1 MRIKLEISRVK
12 KAFAFASGTIFY
24 WASASP
30 AFAQSSVTLYG
41 VLDNGFVYQSSS
53 GSNSAIRAVPGGLFA
68 TRYGFKGSEDIGDG
82 LHVNFQLEQA
92 FSGQTGA
99 ATNPADAF
107 NRLAYVGL
115 SGGFGEVRFGL
126 QNTPQYDVLQAA
138 MDPSAVKSIASPM
151 NNFNGLIIR
160 ANNGIS
166 YYTPTIDGLS
176 AKFMIALRDSST
188 TGTGNGIGFYNA
200 LLQYVNGPLNVA
212 AGYERG
218 DEPGVGAG
226 GSYTLTGGG
235 TAGPGAVFSVFNA
248 GASYAIGANRIWL
261 AYHTE
266 NLTNTPKYQQ
276 HDVYQIS
283 DSYQFSP
290 ATLVSLMYGYVHDR
304 TGAGDNAQ
312 QVGLLFEY
320 ALSKATELYTAAGFI
335 QNRNQAQYTLSGTA
349 YSGLTITPGTDTRGI
364 GVGLVHK
371 F

>member
-1 MRIKLEISRVK
+1 MKRLISL
-12 KAFAFASGTIFY
+12 ASGSVLSCAFVS
-24 WASASP
+24 SAL
-30 AFAQSSVTLYG
+30 AQSSVTLYG

-68 TRYGFKGSEDIGDG
+68 TRYGFKGTEDIGGG

-99 ATNPADAF
+99 ATNSAEAF
-107 NRLAYVGL
+107 NRLAYVGM

-126 QNTPQYDVLQAA
+126 QNSPQYDVLQAA
-138 MDPSAVKSIASPM
+138 MDPSWVKSIASPM

-160 ANNGIS
+160 SNNGIS
-166 YYTPTIDGLS
+166 YYTPTYQGLN
-176 AKFMIALRDSST
+176 AKFMVALRDSST
-188 TGTGNGIGFYNA
+188 SGGSGNGIDFYNA
-200 LLQYVNGPLNVA
+200 VVQYINGPLNVA

-218 DEPGVGAG
+218 DEPAAGAG
-226 GSYTLTGGG
+226 GSYTIAGGSA
-235 TAGPGAVFSVFNA
+235 AGPGAVFTVFNA

-266 NLTNTPKYQQ
+266 NLTRTPKYQQ

-290 ATLVSLMYGYVHDR
+290 FALLSVMYGYLHDR
-304 TGAGDNAQ
+304 TGQGNNAQ
-312 QVGLLFEY
+312 QLGVLFEY
-320 ALSKATELYTAAGFI
+320 SLSKSTELYTAAGFL
-335 QNRNQAQYTLSGTA
+335 QNRGKAQYTLSGTA
-349 YSGLTITPGTDTRGI
+349 YSGLAVTPGTDNRGI

>member
-1 MRIKLEISRVK
+1 MKRCSTLACS
-12 KAFAFASGTIFY
+12 AALS
-24 WASASP
+24 WAAASP
-30 AFAQSSVTLYG
+30 AFAQSTITLYG

-107 NRLAYVGL
+107 NRLAYLGL

-138 MDPSAVKSIASPM
+138 MDPSWVKSIASPM
-151 NNFNGLIIR
+151 NNFNALIIR
-160 ANNGIS
+160 TNNGIS
-166 YYTPTIDGLS
+166 YYTPTYGGLN
-176 AKFMIALRDSST
+176 AKFMVALRDSSN
-188 TGTGNGIGFYNA
+188 GSGNGIGFYNA
-200 LLQYVNGPLNVA
+200 LVQYNNGPLNVA

-218 DEPGVGAG
+218 DEPSVGAG
-226 GSYTLTGGG
+226 GSYTITGGAA
-235 TAGPGAVFSVFNA
+235 AGPGAVLNVFNA

-266 NLTNTPKYQQ
+266 NLTNTPKYMQ

-283 DSYQFSP
+283 DSYQLSP
-290 ATLVSLMYGYVHDR
+290 FTLISVMYGYLYDR
-304 TGAGDNAQ
+304 TGHGDNAQ
-312 QVGLLFEY
+312 QLGLLYEY
-320 ALSKATELYTAAGFI
+320 SLSKATELYTAAGFI
-335 QNRNQAQYTLSGTA
+335 QNRNQAKYTLSGTA
-349 YSGLTITPGTDTRGI
+349 YSGLTVPAGADTRGI
-364 GVGLVHK
+364 GVGLVHR

>member
-1 MRIKLEISRVK
+1 MRIKMEMSRMKRFVVL
-12 KAFAFASGTIFY
+12 ASGAVLS

-30 AFAQSSVTLYG
+30 VLAQSTVTLYG

-53 GSNSAIRAVPGGLFA
+53 GNNSAIRAVPGGLFA
-68 TRYGFKGSEDIGDG
+68 TRYGFKGVEDIGG
-82 LHVNFQLEQA
+82 GVHVNFQLEQA

-126 QNTPQYDVLQAA
+126 QNTPQYDILQAA
-138 MDPSAVKSIASPM
+138 MDPSWVKSIASPM

-166 YYTPTIDGLS
+166 YYTPTFDGLN
-176 AKFMIALRDSST
+176 AKFMVALRDSST
-188 TGTGNGIGFYNA
+188 TGSGNGIGFYNA
-200 LLQYVNGPLNVA
+200 LVQYINGPLNVA

-226 GSYTLTGGG
+226 GSYTLAGGAA
-235 TAGPGAVFSVFNA
+235 AGPGAVFNVFNA

-266 NLTNTPKYQQ
+266 NLTNTPKYEQ

-283 DSYQFSP
+283 DSYQFGP
-290 ATLVSLMYGYVHDR
+290 AALLSLMYGYLHDR
-304 TGAGDNAQ
+304 TGKGNNAQ
-312 QVGLLFEY
+312 QLGLLFEY
-320 ALSKATELYTAAGFI
+320 SLSKSTELYTAAGFI
-335 QNRNQAQYTLSGTA
+335 QNRNQANYTLSGTA

>member
-1 MRIKLEISRVK
+1 MKRFTTL
-12 KAFAFASGTIFY
+12 ASGAVLSCAFVP
-24 WASASP
+24 S

-41 VLDNGFVYQSSS
+41 VLDNGFVYQSS
-53 GSNSAIRAVPGGLFA
+53 GGGNSAVRAVPGGLFS

-99 ATNPADAF
+99 ATDSTKAF
-107 NRLAYVGL
+107 NRLAYVGM

-126 QNTPQYDVLQAA
+126 QNSPQYDVLQAA
-138 MDPSAVKSIASPM
+138 MDPTWVKSIASPM

-160 ANNGIS
+160 ANNAIS
-166 YYTPTIDGLS
+166 YYTPTFGGLN
-176 AKFMIALRDSST
+176 AKFMVALRDPATS
-188 TGTGNGIGFYNA
+188 GNGIGFYNA
-200 LLQYVNGPLNVA
+200 VIQYINGPLNVA

-218 DEPGVGAG
+218 DEPAVGAG
-226 GSYTLTGGG
+226 GSYTLAGGAA
-235 TAGPGAVFSVFNA
+235 AGPGAVFTVFNA

-266 NLTNTPKYQQ
+266 NLTNTPKYMQ
-276 HDVYQIS
+276 HEVYQIS
-283 DSYQFSP
+283 DSYQVSP
-290 ATLVSLMYGYVHDR
+290 FTLVSLMYGYLHDR
-304 TGAGDNAQ
+304 TGKGNNAQ
-312 QVGLLFEY
+312 QLGLLFEY
-320 ALSKATELYTAAGFI
+320 SLSKATELYTAAGFL

-349 YSGLTITPGTDTRGI
+349 YSGLTVAPGSDTRGI

>member
-1 MRIKLEISRVK
+1 MK
-12 KAFAFASGTIFY
+12 KFATLASG
-24 WASASP
+24 AVLSCVSAIP

-41 VLDNGFVYQSSS
+41 VLDNGFVYQSSAGKNS
-53 GSNSAIRAVPGGLFA
+53 SAIRAVPGGLFA
-68 TRYGFKGSEDIGDG
+68 TRYGFKGTEDIGGG

-99 ATNPADAF
+99 ATNPAEAF

-115 SGGFGEVRFGL
+115 SGNFGEVRFGL
-126 QNTPQYDVLQAA
+126 QNSPQYDILQAA
-138 MDPSAVKSIASPM
+138 MDPSWVKSIASPM

-166 YYTPTIDGLS
+166 YYTPTYGGLN
-176 AKFMIALRDSST
+176 AKFMVALRDPSS
-188 TGTGNGIGFYNA
+188 GGGNGIGFYNVVA
-200 LLQYVNGPLNVA
+200 QYINGPLNVA

-218 DEPGVGAG
+218 DEPSIGAG
-226 GSYTLTGGG
+226 GSYTLAGGAS
-235 TAGPGAVFSVFNA
+235 AGPGAVFTVFNA

-266 NLTNTPKYQQ
+266 NLTNTPKYMQ

-290 ATLVSLMYGYVHDR
+290 FALLSLMYGYLHDR
-304 TGAGDNAQ
+304 TGEGNNAQ
-312 QVGLLFEY
+312 QLGVLFEY
-320 ALSKATELYTAAGFI
+320 SLSKATELYTAAGFI
-335 QNRNQAQYTLSGTA
+335 QNKNKAAYTLSGTA
-349 YSGLTITPGTDTRGI
+349 YSGLAVTPGTNNRGI

>member
-1 MRIKLEISRVK
+1 MKRFITL
-12 KAFAFASGTIFY
+12 ASG
-24 WASASP
+24 AVLSCVSASS

-41 VLDNGFVYQSSS
+41 VLDNGFVYQSS
-53 GSNSAIRAVPGGLFA
+53 GGDNSAIRAVPGGLFA
-68 TRYGFKGSEDIGDG
+68 TRFGFKGSEDIGGG

-99 ATNPADAF
+99 ATNAAEAF
-107 NRLAYVGL
+107 NRLAFVGL

-126 QNTPQYDVLQAA
+126 QNSPQYDVLQAA
-138 MDPSAVKSIASPM
+138 MDPSWVKSIASPM

-166 YYTPTIDGLS
+166 YYTPTFGGLN
-176 AKFMIALRDSST
+176 AKFMVALRDPST
-188 TGTGNGIGFYNA
+188 GAGSGIGFYNVVV
-200 LLQYVNGPLNVA
+200 QYINGPLNVA

-218 DEPGVGAG
+218 DEPAVGAG
-226 GSYTLTGGG
+226 GSYTLAGGAA
-235 TAGPGAVFSVFNA
+235 AGPGAVFSVFNA

-266 NLTNTPKYQQ
+266 NLTNTPKYMQ

-283 DSYQFSP
+283 DSYQVSP
-290 ATLVSLMYGYVHDR
+290 YALCSLMYGYVHDR
-304 TGAGDNAQ
+304 TGGGNNAQ
-312 QVGLLFEY
+312 ELGLLFEY

-335 QNRNQAQYTLSGTA
+335 QNRNQAAYTLAGTA

-364 GVGLVHK
+364 GVGIVHK

>member
-1 MRIKLEISRVK
+1 MKRFIAL
-12 KAFAFASGTIFY
+12 ASGAVLSC
-24 WASASP
+24 ASAPS

-53 GSNSAIRAVPGGLFA
+53 GGNSAVRAVPGGLFS

-99 ATNPADAF
+99 ATDSTKAF
-107 NRLAYVGL
+107 NRLAYVGM

-126 QNTPQYDVLQAA
+126 QNSPQYDVLQAA
-138 MDPSAVKSIASPM
+138 MDPTWVKSIASPM

-160 ANNGIS
+160 ANNAIS
-166 YYTPTIDGLS
+166 WYTPTFGGLN
-176 AKFMIALRDSST
+176 AKFMVALRDPATS
-188 TGTGNGIGFYNA
+188 GNGIGFYNA
-200 LLQYVNGPLNVA
+200 VVQYIDGPLNVA

-218 DEPGVGAG
+218 DEPAVGAG
-226 GSYTLTGGG
+226 GSYTLAGGAA
-235 TAGPGAVFSVFNA
+235 AGPGAVFTVFNA

-266 NLTNTPKYQQ
+266 NLTNTPKYMQ
-276 HDVYQIS
+276 HEVYQIS
-283 DSYQFSP
+283 DSYQVSP
-290 ATLVSLMYGYVHDR
+290 FTLVSLMYGYLHDR
-304 TGAGDNAQ
+304 TGKGNNAQ
-312 QVGLLFEY
+312 QLGLLFEY
-320 ALSKATELYTAAGFI
+320 SLSKATELYTAAGFL

-349 YSGLTITPGTDTRGI
+349 YSGLTVAPGSDTRGI

>member
-1 MRIKLEISRVK
+1 MKWFTTL
-12 KAFAFASGTIFY
+12 ASGVVLSC
-24 WASASP
+24 AAAP
-30 AFAQSSVTLYG
+30 LVFAQSSVTLYG
-41 VLDNGFVYQSSS
+41 VLDNGFVYQSS
-53 GSNSAIRAVPGGLFA
+53 GGNNSAIRAVPGGLFA

-107 NRLAYVGL
+107 NRLAFVGV

-126 QNTPQYDVLQAA
+126 QNSPQYDVLQAA
-138 MDPSAVKSIASPM
+138 MDPSWVKSIASPM

-166 YYTPTIDGLS
+166 YYTPTFGGLN
-176 AKFMIALRDSST
+176 AKFMVALRDAT
-188 TGTGNGIGFYNA
+188 TGGNGVGFYNVVV
-200 LLQYVNGPLNVA
+200 QYINGPLNVA

-226 GSYTLTGGG
+226 GSYTLAGGAA
-235 TAGPGAVFSVFNA
+235 AGPGAVLSVFNA
-248 GASYAIGANRIWL
+248 GASYAIGANRVWL

-266 NLTNTPKYQQ
+266 NLTNTPKYMQ

-283 DSYQFSP
+283 DSYQFGP
-290 ATLVSLMYGYVHDR
+290 AALLSLMYGYLYDR
-304 TGAGDNAQ
+304 TGKGNNAQ
-312 QVGLLFEY
+312 QLGLLFEY
-320 ALSKATELYTAAGFI
+320 SLSKSTELYTAAGFI
-335 QNRNQAQYTLSGTA
+335 QNRNRASYTLSGTA
-349 YSGLTITPGTDTRGI
+349 YSGLAITPGTDTRGI

>member
-1 MRIKLEISRVK
+1 MKRFITLACGAVLS
-12 KAFAFASGTIFY
+12 

-30 AFAQSSVTLYG
+30 AFAQSTVTLYG

-53 GSNSAIRAVPGGLFA
+53 GNNSAIRAVPGGLFA
-68 TRYGFKGSEDIGDG
+68 TRYGFKGSEDIGGG

-99 ATNPADAF
+99 ATNAAEAF

-126 QNTPQYDVLQAA
+126 QNSPQYDVLQAA
-138 MDPSAVKSIASPM
+138 MDPSWVKSIASPM

-166 YYTPTIDGLS
+166 YYTPTFDGLN
-176 AKFMIALRDSST
+176 AKFMVALRDST
-188 TGTGNGIGFYNA
+188 TGSGNGIGFYNVVV
-200 LLQYVNGPLNVA
+200 QYINGPLNVA

-226 GSYTLTGGG
+226 GSYTLAGGG
-235 TAGPGAVFSVFNA
+235 AAGPGAVFSVFNA

-266 NLTNTPKYQQ
+266 NLTNTPKYKQ

-283 DSYQFSP
+283 DSYQLSP
-290 ATLVSLMYGYVHDR
+290 FTLLSLMYGYLYDR
-304 TGAGDNAQ
+304 TGAGNNAQ
-312 QVGLLFEY
+312 QLGLLFEY
-320 ALSKATELYTAAGFI
+320 SLSKSTELYTAAGFI
-335 QNRNQAQYTLSGTA
+335 QNRNQALYTLSGTA
-349 YSGLTITPGTDTRGI
+349 YSGLAVTPGTDTRGI

>member
-1 MRIKLEISRVK
+1 MSC
-12 KAFAFASGTIFY
+12 
-24 WASASP
+24 ASASP
-30 AFAQSSVTLYG
+30 ALAQSTVTLYG
-41 VLDNGFVYQSSS
+41 VLDNGFVYQSSG

-68 TRYGFKGSEDIGDG
+68 TRYGLKGSEDIGGG

-99 ATNPADAF
+99 ATDPTKAF
-107 NRLAYVGL
+107 NRLAFVGM

-126 QNTPQYDVLQAA
+126 QNSPQYDVLQAA
-138 MDPSAVKSIASPM
+138 MDPSWVKSIASPM

-160 ANNGIS
+160 ANNAIS
-166 YYTPTIDGLS
+166 YYTPTFGGLN
-176 AKFMIALRDSST
+176 AKFMVALRDSA
-188 TGTGNGIGFYNA
+188 TGSGNGIGFYNVVF
-200 LLQYVNGPLNVA
+200 QYINGPLNVA

-226 GSYTLTGGG
+226 GSYALTGGAA
-235 TAGPGAVFSVFNA
+235 AGSGAVFSVFNA

-266 NLTNTPKYQQ
+266 NLTNTPKYMQ

-283 DSYQFSP
+283 DSYQLSP
-290 ATLVSLMYGYVHDR
+290 FALVSLMYGYVHDR
-304 TGAGDNAQ
+304 TGASNNAQ
-312 QVGLLFEY
+312 QLGLLYEY
-320 ALSKATELYTAAGFI
+320 ALSKSTELYTAAGFI
-335 QNRNQAQYTLSGTA
+335 QNRNQAKYTLSGTA
-349 YSGLTITPGTDTRGI
+349 YSGLPVTPGTDTRGI

>member
-1 MRIKLEISRVK
+1 MKRFSTL
-12 KAFAFASGTIFY
+12 ASGAVLSCACVT
-24 WASASP
+24 P
-30 AFAQSSVTLYG
+30 AFAQSTVTLYG

-53 GSNSAIRAVPGGLFA
+53 GSNSAVRAVPGGLFA
-68 TRYGFKGSEDIGDG
+68 TRYGFKGSEDIGGG

-99 ATNPADAF
+99 ATNPAEAF
-107 NRLAYVGL
+107 NRLAFVGL

-126 QNTPQYDVLQAA
+126 QNSPQYDVLQAA
-138 MDPSAVKSIASPM
+138 MDPSWVKSIASPM

-166 YYTPTIDGLS
+166 YYTPTYYGLN
-176 AKFMIALRDSST
+176 AKFMVALRDSSN
-188 TGTGNGIGFYNA
+188 GSGNGIGFYNVV
-200 LLQYVNGPLNVA
+200 LQYINGPLNVA

-218 DEPGVGAG
+218 DEPSVGAG
-226 GSYTLTGGG
+226 GSYTLTGGAS
-235 TAGPGAVFSVFNA
+235 AGPGAVMNVFNV

-261 AYHTE
+261 AFHTE
-266 NLTNTPKYQQ
+266 NLTHTPKYLQ

-283 DSYQFSP
+283 DSYQLSP
-290 ATLVSLMYGYVHDR
+290 FALLSLMYGYARDR

-312 QVGLLFEY
+312 QLGLLFEY
-320 ALSKATELYTAAGFI
+320 SLSKSTELYTAAGFI
-335 QNRNQAQYTLSGTA
+335 QNRNKAAYTLSGTA
-349 YSGLTITPGTDTRGI
+349 YSGLALTPGTNTRGI